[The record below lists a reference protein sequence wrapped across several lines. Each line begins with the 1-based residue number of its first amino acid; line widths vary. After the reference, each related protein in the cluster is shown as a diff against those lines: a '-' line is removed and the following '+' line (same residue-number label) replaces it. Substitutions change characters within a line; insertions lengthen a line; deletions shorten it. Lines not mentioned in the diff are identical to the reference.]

1 MHIYN
6 QHLSHWTGPKHYCFF
21 SCKKDTCDTAFEFTR
36 KQGTVSLKQQQT
48 LSWNWKLYQES
59 QYWSR
64 ELKTFQPPLTEP
76 VVERPFLNIQVAKTI
91 QLVETGPFYDICK
104 S

>member
-1 MHIYN
+1 M
-6 QHLSHWTGPKHYCFF
+6 HWTGPKPYCFF
-21 SCKKDTCDTAFEFTR
+21 LFFFFCEKDTCDTAFEFSW
-36 KQGTVSLKQQQT
+36 KEGTVSLKEH
-48 LSWNWKLYQES
+48 KLKLKTGNQEIVS
-59 QYWSR
+59 TGQ

-76 VVERPFLNIQVAKTI
+76 VVEMPFLNIAKTI